1 MSLESLI
8 EKVPLVAILR
18 GLQPERA
25 IEVGNAL
32 FDAGIRAIEV
42 PFNSPDPL
50 RSIRLLSD
58 KFGETCLCGSG
69 TVLTTDQ
76 VQQTY
81 DAGGRLIVSPNSDPD
96 VIRVAVKLGMVDFPG
111 IATATEAFS
120 AIKAGARHLKLF
132 PGATY
137 GARHLKALKDVL
149 PKDVR
154 VYPVGG
160 VGADDI
166 AEWLQAGAAGF
177 GFGSELFRP
186 TYSTE
191 EISQRARRVVE
202 RYNVAAGRNA

>member
-1 MSLESLI
+1 MSHESLI

-18 GLQPERA
+18 GLQLERTL
-25 IEVGNAL
+25 EVGAAL

-50 RSIRLLSD
+50 KSLRLLSD
-58 KFGETCLCGSG
+58 KFGDTCICGAG
-69 TVLTTDQ
+69 TVLTAEQ

-81 DAGGRLIVSPNSDPD
+81 DAGGRLVVSPNCDPE
-96 VIRVAVKLGMVDFPG
+96 VIRATLKLGMVCLPG
-111 IATATEAFS
+111 IATATEAFA

-137 GARHLKALKDVL
+137 GPRHLKALKDVL
-149 PKDVR
+149 PQDVR

-166 AEWLQAGAAGF
+166 AEWIRAGAAGF

-186 TYSTE
+186 TYSLE

-202 RYNVAAGRNA
+202 QYNAAAARNQ